1 MKRCERGCLITL
13 EGGEGAGKSTN
24 LAYIADYLIGHG
36 IELVCTR
43 EPGGTPLAEQLRQL
57 LLAPRAELVAP
68 TAELLMVFAARSQH
82 LQEVILPALER
93 GQWVL
98 CDRFTDATFAYQGG
112 GRGMPIS
119 RIEQLQQMVQG
130 EFRPDVTLILD
141 LPVDVGM
148 QRARERAALDRF
160 ELEQLSFFSR
170 VREAYLAL
178 ASASPQRYR
187 VIDASV
193 SLERVQAA
201 ISCELDRFLRDHG
214 VVQ

>member
-170 VREAYLAL
+170 VRDAYLAL

>member
-1 MKRCERGCLITL
+1 
-13 EGGEGAGKSTN
+13 
-24 LAYIADYLIGHG
+24 
-36 IELVCTR
+36 
-43 EPGGTPLAEQLRQL
+43 
-57 LLAPRAELVAP
+57 
-68 TAELLMVFAARSQH
+68 MVFAARSQH

-112 GRGMPIS
+112 GRGMS
-119 RIEQLQQMVQG
+119 YSCIEQLQQMVQG
-130 EFRPDVTLILD
+130 ELRPDVTLILD

-148 QRARERAALDRF
+148 QRARERADLDRF
-160 ELEQLSFFSR
+160 ELEQLGFFSR
-170 VREAYLAL
+170 VRETYLEL
-178 ASASPQRYR
+178 ASASPGRYR
-187 VIDASV
+187 VIDASA

>member
-148 QRARERAALDRF
+148 QRARARAALDRF